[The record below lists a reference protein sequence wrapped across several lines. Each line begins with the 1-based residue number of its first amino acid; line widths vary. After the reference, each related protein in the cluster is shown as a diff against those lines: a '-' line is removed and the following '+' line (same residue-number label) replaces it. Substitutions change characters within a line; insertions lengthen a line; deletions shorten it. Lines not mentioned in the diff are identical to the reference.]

1 MKMHD
6 LGKIV
11 RKPLSELRQH
21 PENANNGDLRAI
33 RESVEK
39 NGYYQPII
47 VQKSTG
53 YIVSGNH
60 RYQVA
65 VELDAVWIPAII
77 LDLTDEEAKRI
88 MVADN
93 RTARLGRDDPAQLLN
108 LLDQLADTDLGL
120 IGTGYTLENL
130 ETLMDTVHDD
140 DRIFPE
146 GETVTFEAGLG
157 VKLNFSIM
165 PVPNDDGTC
174 TEFVL
179 SRPDYGKLTA
189 NDLNAIRKAF
199 GLAPLALS
207 QLLTYEI
214 GDWE

>member
-1 MKMHD
+1 VKTLD

-11 RKPLSELRQH
+11 RKPLGELRQH

-33 RESVEK
+33 RESVER

-93 RTARLGRDDPAQLLN
+93 RTARLGQDDPAQMLN
-108 LLDQLADTDLGL
+108 LLEQLAETDMGL
-120 IGTGYTLENL
+120 IGTGYSMENL
-130 ETLMDTVHDD
+130 QELIDVVHDD
-140 DRIFPE
+140 GRIFE
-146 GETVTFEAGLG
+146 GETVTFEVGTG
-157 VKLNFSIM
+157 DKLNFSIM

-174 TEFVL
+174 TEFTL
-179 SRPDYGKLTA
+179 SRPDFRPLTG
-189 NDLNAIRKAF
+189 NDLNGIRKAF

-207 QLLTYEI
+207 QLLSYGIE
-214 GDWE
+214 DWE

>member
-1 MKMHD
+1 MHD

-11 RKPLSELRQH
+11 RKPLGELRQH

-33 RESVEK
+33 RESVER

-65 VELDAVWIPAII
+65 VEMDAVWIPAII

-93 RTARLGRDDPAQLLN
+93 RTARLGKDDPGQILN
-108 LLDQLADTDLGL
+108 LLEQLAETDLGL
-120 IGTGYTLENL
+120 IGTGYSMENL
-130 ETLMDTVHDD
+130 EELMNAVHSDD
-140 DRIFPE
+140 LIFDPE
-146 GETVTFEAGLG
+146 VVTFEVGG
-157 VKLNFSIM
+157 GDKLNFSLM

-179 SRPDYGKLTA
+179 TRPDSRPLTS
-189 NDLNAIRKAF
+189 NDLNSVRKAF
-199 GLAPLALS
+199 GQPPLSLADLLS
-207 QLLTYEI
+207 YDI
-214 GDWE
+214 GAWA